1 MGNRFKNRLLIL
13 NVALISQAIVGCT
26 DSQTAYE
33 TYVACDQKVRGA
45 ESLSDVTSCYTK
57 DRQQWLHAQE
67 QAYEDWFSQFK
78 GARPVIA
85 RVHEEQLTDVDDES
99 ILLIVGHTQ
108 QGQPAEIQVKMLRE
122 GRAWKIDYESSQAR
136 GAAGTEAKP
145 ISVSLG
151 PFDGAEWNPGELHG
165 HAGRRSDGTCSLK
178 ISHVF
183 QFPNV
188 RVVANCERLTTPG
201 TYQLDELASEEVKN
215 SESYLAAVWDQKHVW
230 HGADSGELTI
240 TAVDDGAISG
250 EFRFETSN
258 PSDRLAVS
266 GTFSNLPFDAGD

>member
-1 MGNRFKNRLLIL
+1 MNRLLEL
-13 NVALISQAIVGCT
+13 NVAVLSPVIVGCA

-33 TYVACDQKVRGA
+33 TYVACDERVRNA
-45 ESLSDVTSCYTK
+45 KSLSEITSCYTK

-67 QAYEDWFSQFK
+67 QAYEGWLPQFK
-78 GARPVIA
+78 NARPVIA
-85 RVHEEQLTDVDDES
+85 RFHEEQLTDVDDES
-99 ILLIVGHTQ
+99 ILLIVGHTRT
-108 QGQPAEIQVKMLRE
+108 GQPAEIQVKMLRE
-122 GRAWKIDYESSQAR
+122 GGAWKIEYESSQAR
-136 GAAGTEAKP
+136 GAAGTAGRP
-145 ISVSLG
+145 TSVSLK
-151 PFDGAEWNPGELHG
+151 PVDAAEWNPGELYG
-165 HAGRRSDGTCSLK
+165 HAGRRSDGNCSLK

-183 QFPNV
+183 RFPNAS
-188 RVVANCERLTTPG
+188 VVANCERLTTPG

-215 SESYLAAVWDQKHVW
+215 SESYLAAVWDPKHVW